1 VLLPRSDASTP
12 HSWRVSHAPWRPLRD
27 GHIVGRDVGRAR
39 VFPRSFS
46 GWRQFVSNESIR
58 VRETSNHSNMAGR
71 RRYRPFF
78 GPGQVSRRSWVHWI
92 WGLQWENCQRH
103 LISLTVAP
111 LYIPPIFLTSAWIL
125 GMLHSCCHKT
135 NYRCRGMATSD
146 VSMGNKCN
154 KLLRMFCRGVS
165 ENIPVGVVH
174 FWIVA
179 SIAGVAE

>member
-1 VLLPRSDASTP
+1 MLLPRSDVSTP

-27 GHIVGRDVGRAR
+27 GHIVGSDVGRAR

-103 LISLTVAP
+103 LISYIHTYCIPYLCLDSRHAP
-111 LYIPPIFLTSAWIL
+111 LLLPRQQDQPPMKGNGNPGCCNGQQMQQTAPHVLQ
-125 GMLHSCCHKT
+125 GCVRKHSC
-135 NYRCRGMATSD
+135 RSGS
-146 VSMGNKCN
+146 
-154 KLLRMFCRGVS
+154 
-165 ENIPVGVVH
+165 

-179 SIAGVAE
+179 RIAGVAE